1 MQEQYFPVVIRHEEM
16 YMTGIIRSA
25 ESVWETGK
33 MDRKKTVTAVFFTIA
48 CFVYTTTMSML
59 NRDIAGNVE
68 GRHMFLYMLQS
79 LTLAVGLM
87 LYPFMR
93 QTIGISAE
101 GAKIL
106 SAVSGVVYSA
116 CILSAGF
123 INSYPSIIAI
133 MILIPISMGY
143 CVGMAYV
150 RFAHEMRDSS
160 LIGRA
165 FGTALGISIFMQY
178 LLQILWDIGMALF
191 LIMCVMCI
199 SLIVWGMKTGAD
211 QQDDNRTGVKTDGPT
226 FQNRLFL
233 RLIIAAAC
241 FDILAVY
248 LDGQMELAF
257 DTADFFSWPRLLYGA
272 AFILMG
278 FLWDMG
284 KGRAVTAVMMI
295 AAIASILMPVLLLEE
310 RFYIFD
316 ICFFYFYL
324 GLCLVYNSLKLMLH
338 DTAKENMYAAVSYR
352 VIDNL
357 LTAFLV
363 LVRFSALPLVPA
375 LLIDIALLAVIVIL
389 LVRDDEFNNAGRQ
402 RSYENADDKMV
413 EFASRYG
420 LTERESEVFSLLMT
434 RDEKGDD
441 MAKELGVSR
450 RGFVSL
456 ASSIYRKTDTG
467 SRVALLQKYMSEQ

>member
-1 MQEQYFPVVIRHEEM
+1 
-16 YMTGIIRSA
+16 
-25 ESVWETGK
+25 
-33 MDRKKTVTAVFFTIA
+33 MDRKTAGTALFFTIA

-59 NRDIAGNVE
+59 NRDIAGSVE

-79 LTLAVGLM
+79 LTLAAGLL
-87 LYPFMR
+87 LYPFVR
-93 QTIGISAE
+93 QTLGISVK

-106 SAVSGVVYSA
+106 SAVSGAVYSV
-116 CILSAGF
+116 CILSTGSVS
-123 INSYPSIIAI
+123 SYPGIIAI
-133 MILIPISMGY
+133 MILTPITMGY

-150 RFAHEMRDSS
+150 RFAHEMHNSS

-178 LLQILWDIGMALF
+178 ILQILWNIGTVLV
-191 LIMCVMCI
+191 LIMCAMCI
-199 SLIVWGMKTGAD
+199 SMIVWDLRTGTER
-211 QQDDNRTGVKTDGPT
+211 QDDTGTEVKTAALT
-226 FQNRLFL
+226 IQNRGFL

-284 KGRAVTAVMMI
+284 KGRVVTVTMTI
-295 AAIASILMPVLLLEE
+295 TAIASILMPVLLLEE

-338 DTAKENMYAAVSYR
+338 DTAKENMYAAVAYR
-352 VIDNL
+352 VIDNM

-363 LVRFSALPLVPA
+363 MVRFSALPLVPA

-402 RSYENADDKMV
+402 HSYENADDKMA

-420 LTERESEVFSLLMT
+420 LTERENEVFSLLMT

-456 ASSIYRKTDTG
+456 TSSIYRKTDTG